1 MGDQALQRLLAR
13 AAGLGGDVRWCVADD
28 VGLSAAEQTACT
40 VIALRA
46 IPIASARVKLTNAC
60 LAAKY
65 AVT

>member
-46 IPIASARVKLTNAC
+46 IPIASAR
-60 LAAKY
+60 
-65 AVT
+65 